1 MLHLRSPLGT
11 EYLHLVEWQGYH
23 DPRFLQRVLY
33 YWIWLI
39 LNRTLPVLVTIV

>member
-11 EYLHLVEWQGYH
+11 EYLHLVEWQGYR